1 MSSLQKNNLN
11 IVIDALKKSVDEL
24 KNQEKAAAINT
35 ILNISNEIQF
45 LNSSSKELEKIYG
58 EKQKKIT
65 DTICNIIKS
74 EADIRNSYL
83 NTQKSIDKLN
93 IDISKNN
100 VKRIELIQ
108 DFNSLQKELN
118 EDERTLKAHEKSLNE
133 LNDSSA
139 LSILRSIFTLGLDR
153 AIMGIKIIINNDVGR
168 INQLKGEISKFNE
181 LLKNNMQ
188 DIQVS
193 EALLSDLNKQ
203 KMLYED
209 QITRSKERENILNNE
224 EKISRNNLTLITNV
238 VLFYGK
244 LSIILEQI
252 NHRIDDVI
260 DIVAELND
268 NTPTIIAFNSS
279 DNTLISLKDALLKF
293 DEIIEINPSI
303 QLIKLE
309 GGN

>member
-1 MSSLQKNNLN
+1 MSSLQKNDLS
-11 IVIDALKKSVDEL
+11 IVIDALEKSVDEL
-24 KNQEKAAAINT
+24 KNQDKASAIST
-35 ILNISNEIQF
+35 ISNISEEIQF
-45 LNSSSKELEKIYG
+45 LNNSSKELERIYG
-58 EKQKKIT
+58 EKQRKIT
-65 DTICNIIKS
+65 DAICDIIKS

-93 IDISKNN
+93 IDINKNN
-100 VKRIELIQ
+100 VKKIDLIK

-118 EDERTLKAHEKSLNE
+118 EDERTLKTHEKNLNE

-153 AIMGIKIIINNDVGR
+153 AIMGLKIIINNDIGR
-168 INQLKGEISKFNE
+168 INQLREQISKFNE

-209 QITRSKERENILNNE
+209 QITKSKEREKILNNE
-224 EKISRNNLTLITNV
+224 EKITRNNLTLITNV